1 MPFGFGVVKFMIE
14 KLRVE
19 KFMVEMSGV
28 ENFMLEKLVLIGNL

>member
-1 MPFGFGVVKFMIE
+1 MIE